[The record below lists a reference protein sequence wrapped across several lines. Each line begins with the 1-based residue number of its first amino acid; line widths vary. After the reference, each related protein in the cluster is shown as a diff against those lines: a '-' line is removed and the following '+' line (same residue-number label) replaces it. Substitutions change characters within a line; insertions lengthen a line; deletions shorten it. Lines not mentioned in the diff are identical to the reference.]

1 MVCIPCLLLP
11 LAGILVVLFDFIKPY
26 LIKIGL
32 IKPSPKIDDKNNI

>member
-11 LAGILVVLFDFIKPY
+11 LAGKLVLLYDFIKPL

-32 IKPSPKIDDKNNI
+32 LKVTPKANNNNK